1 MMVRLL
7 TLTLRNFLSYG
18 NNVTVFSLERPGT
31 TLILGEDLD
40 QTAEGKT
47 ANGVGKSAVI
57 NALAYALYDKPVSKI
72 AKIDMLVN
80 NINEKNMEVTLEFIG
95 ANGKNY
101 RVVRQRKMKA
111 GAAGNNVFFY
121 EDGVDKSVD
130 AAGTNKKIEEAFGMP
145 YELFVRIV
153 VFSATHTPFLQLP
166 ATHATAPNQ
175 KDIIEELFGLTAM
188 SDKAKLLKEH
198 IKDAETALTLKKSK
212 VDLLEK
218 EATRHTTLIESAKKR
233 VESWKV
239 QNATTID
246 ALISKLERIESVNFE
261 EEQTLHSYADKVKV
275 KQAALQGDLTLQQ
288 RSNRQQNLA
297 LEAAVKELR
306 HLKNAKCPYC
316 LQDFKEAMAKLVD
329 VEKTIEDLDA
339 EIKYSTMM
347 IQEHTADLA
356 DYAAELK
363 KVQELITVPNL
374 KELQE
379 IKNESSN
386 IKLKIVELGQAEN
399 PFVAQLQELIDVEAE
414 REVIDYAEVNE
425 ATKQIE
431 HQKFLLKL
439 LTKSDSFVRKAL
451 LNKNIPY
458 LNQRVQ
464 YYLSLIGLP
473 HQVEF
478 THDMTANISKFGRE
492 LDFSLMSAG
501 QAARVNIALSFA
513 FKDVLQRLHAKINIC
528 MLDEILDHGLDA
540 VGVAMTA
547 RLVKRKARDEGLSMY
562 IISHKSEVDSVF
574 DKTLTI
580 QMSKGFSYL
589 KED

>member
-1 MMVRLL
+1 MMVRLT
-7 TLTLRNFLSYG
+7 TLTVRNFLSYG
-18 NNVTVFSLERPGT
+18 NNVTVFPLERVGT

-40 QTAEGKT
+40 QTTEGKT
-47 ANGVGKSAVI
+47 ANGVGKSAII
-57 NALAYALYDKPVSKI
+57 NALAYALYDKPVSKV

-80 NINEKNMEVTLEFIG
+80 NINNKNMEVTLEFIG
-95 ANGKNY
+95 ATGKTY
-101 RVVRQRKMKA
+101 RIVRQRKMKA

-130 AAGTNKKIEEAFGMP
+130 AGGTNRMIEEAFGMP

-153 VFSATHTPFLQLP
+153 VFSATHTPFLLLP

-218 EATRHTTLIESAKKR
+218 EAVRHTTLIESAKKR

-239 QNATTID
+239 QNASTID
-246 ALISKLERIESVNFE
+246 SLIAKLERIESVNFE
-261 EEQTLHSYADKVKV
+261 EEQTLHTYADKVKV
-275 KQAALQGDLTLQQ
+275 KQAALQSELTLQQ

-297 LEAAVKELR
+297 LEAAVKDLR
-306 HLKNAKCPYC
+306 HLKDAKCPYC

-339 EIKYSTMM
+339 ELKYSAMM
-347 IQEHTADLA
+347 IQEHSGDLA

-374 KELQE
+374 RELQE

-414 REVIDYAEVNE
+414 RETIDYAEVNE
-425 ATKQIE
+425 ATKQLE

-478 THDMTANISKFGRE
+478 THDMTANITKYGRE
-492 LDFSLMSAG
+492 LDFSLLSAG

-580 QMSKGFSYL
+580 QMSKGFSFV